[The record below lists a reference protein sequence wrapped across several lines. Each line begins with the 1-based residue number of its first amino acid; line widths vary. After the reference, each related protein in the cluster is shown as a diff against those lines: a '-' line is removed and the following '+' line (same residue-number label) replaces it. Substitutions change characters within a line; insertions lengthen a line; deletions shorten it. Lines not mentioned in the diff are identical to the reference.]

1 MWKSLLA
8 GAGALALIGTS
19 SLFAQQGPAPGNPA
33 NPGGERH
40 FRFSAEDRG
49 AFIDARI
56 AALKAG
62 LKLTADQEKSWPAFE
77 QAYRDILKLRG
88 EQRGERFQDRGR
100 SENANPVD
108 RLAHRADEVAARGAA
123 LKHLADAERPLYQ
136 SLDDSQKERFQV
148 LSHMMGERRHH
159 EHFAWREHNW
169 RGEQR

>member
-19 SLFAQQGPAPGNPA
+19 SLYAQQGPAPGNPA

-40 FRFSAEDRG
+40 FGFSAEDRG
-49 AFIDARI
+49 AFLDARI

-77 QAYRDILKLRG
+77 QAYRDVLKLRG
-88 EQRGERFQDRGR
+88 EQRRQRFQDRDR

-108 RLAHRADEVAARGAA
+108 RLDRRAAAVTARGAA
-123 LKHLADAERPLYQ
+123 LKRLADAERPLYQ
-136 SLDDSQKERFQV
+136 SLDDAQKGRFQL
-148 LSHMMGERRHH
+148 LSRMGERRHH

-169 RGEQR
+169 RGEER